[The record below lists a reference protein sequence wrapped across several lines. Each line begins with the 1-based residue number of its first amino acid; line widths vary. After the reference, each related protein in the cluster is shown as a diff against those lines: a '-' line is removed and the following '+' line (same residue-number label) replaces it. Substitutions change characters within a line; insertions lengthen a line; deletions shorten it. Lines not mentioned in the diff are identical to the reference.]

1 MSVYIWNGL
10 YKLKS
15 LDIQY
20 IEYIGDR
27 VILIFLL
34 EMITNKNKNG
44 IFFKLIQR
52 IDKIIFYACIWSRVQ
67 IYII

>member
-52 IDKIIFYACIWSRVQ
+52 IDKIIFYTCIWSRVQ